1 MRWSVHYHPSVA
13 GDLKAIGAA
22 EARSIMRVIDQRIS
36 RGEPDK
42 IGKPL
47 SGDLAGCRRIRTGDT
62 RIIYR
67 VDSRT
72 HQVVILAA
80 GMRRGDEVYR
90 LAHGRR

>member
-1 MRWSVHYHPSVA
+1 
-13 GDLKAIGAA
+13 
-22 EARSIMRVIDQRIS
+22 MRVIDQRIS

-67 VDSRT
+67 VDNRA
-72 HQVVILAA
+72 HEVVVLAV
-80 GMRRGDEVYR
+80 GMRRREEVYR
-90 LAHGRR
+90 LASGRR